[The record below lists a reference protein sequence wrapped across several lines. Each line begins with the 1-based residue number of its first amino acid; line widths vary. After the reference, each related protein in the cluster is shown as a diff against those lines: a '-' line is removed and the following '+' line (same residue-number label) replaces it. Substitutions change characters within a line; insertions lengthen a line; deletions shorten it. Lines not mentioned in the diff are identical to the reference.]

1 MRAFLTLAL
10 AIVAMMCL
18 LESCGE
24 STGEALA
31 APAVPTLEQAI
42 AERAIPAIA
51 CREQGVCRGIP

>member
-24 STGEALA
+24 STGEAPPRPQPSPPWNKPLKNVAILA
-31 APAVPTLEQAI
+31 IV
-42 AERAIPAIA
+42 
-51 CREQGVCRGIP
+51 